1 MAHFNHGNIALSILD
16 QLPFMRTYTQIL
28 LCFPIV
34 SRAEAIDVLK
44 KATAKLVDLVPSLAG
59 QVQNHKDESILSG
72 TFHVVPYAHPDGSAL
87 RIKLLDAW
95 TCYDDLRN
103 AKAPASM
110 LDGTFFAPMKGFPD
124 HYSDTD
130 VTPAFIVQANFI
142 PGGLIL
148 CFSGMH
154 NLMDGNGL
162 GAVVELFAII
172 CRGETVPPEFLE
184 SANFDRSQLPVS
196 LKPGQ
201 SPLPHPEVASKKKEK
216 SEYSPASTWSYFTI
230 SAPNIER
237 LKAEGSLNSTSHI
250 TTNDVLTAFVW
261 RAMTQAR
268 FPSLPSDL
276 AKGSLLLRAT
286 NGRRILDPPVS
297 RSYLGNIITC
307 SCNRIPVK
315 TLIEAPLSDIA
326 QAVRKE
332 TNRVTDNHVRS
343 FATLIEKE
351 PDRNKIVFDMDD
363 PEADA
368 LISSWTTL
376 PVWQDFGEVLGKP
389 EFVRRPT
396 GGPWRGVCYMMPKRP
411 DGGMDLLISLS
422 EEEMKRLRE
431 DEVVK
436 AVAEFV
442 G

>member
-1 MAHFNHGNIALSILD
+1 MAHIALSVLD

-34 SRAEAIDVLK
+34 NRSEATDVLK
-44 KATAKLVDLVPSLAG
+44 KATTKILKLVPSLAG
-59 QVQNHKDESILSG
+59 QVQNHKD

-87 RIKLLDAW
+87 RIKLLDDW
-95 TCYDDLRN
+95 KSYDYLRN
-103 AKAPASM
+103 TNAPASM
-110 LDGTFFAPMKGFPD
+110 LDGTLLAPMKGFPD
-124 HYSDTD
+124 RYTHTD
-130 VTPAFIVQANFI
+130 ITPVFIVQANFI
-142 PGGLIL
+142 PGGLVL

-162 GAVVELFAII
+162 GAVVKLFAII
-172 CRGETVPPEFLE
+172 SRGETVPPEILE
-184 SANFDRSQLPVS
+184 SANFDRTQLPVS

-201 SPLPHPEVASKKKEK
+201 SPLPHPEVAPKKKVAAT
-216 SEYSPASTWSYFTI
+216 SPPSIWSYFSI
-230 SAPNIER
+230 SPSNLER
-237 LKAEGSLNSTSHI
+237 LKADGSLNST
-250 TTNDVLTAFVW
+250 TNDVITAFVW
-261 RAMTQAR
+261 RVMTRAR
-268 FPSLPSDL
+268 FPSLPSET
-276 AKGSLLLRAT
+276 KGSLLLRAT

-297 RSYLGNIITC
+297 SSYLGNIITC
-307 SCNRIPVK
+307 SCNRFPVK
-315 TLIEAPLSDIA
+315 TLIEAPLSEIA

-332 TNRVTDNHVRS
+332 TNRITDNHVRS

-351 PDRNKIVFDMDD
+351 PDRSKLVFDMDD

-368 LISSWTTL
+368 LISSWATL
-376 PVWQDFGEVLGKP
+376 PVWQDFGEALGKP
-389 EFVRRPT
+389 EIVRRPT

-411 DGGMDLLISLS
+411 DGGIDLLISLS

-431 DEVVK
+431 DKAVK